1 MEDRWRQRVGEAR
14 GREEGGREGGR
25 AKEGKEKQEL
35 RVTQTKRDGDG
46 ETQTT
51 VRKKERVSF
60 RKQTLKQRCMT
71 CTFSPLD
78 NPEVG
83 AGGGGRGVGG

>member
-1 MEDRWRQRVGEAR
+1 MERQGE
-14 GREEGGREGGR
+14 GKREGGR

-35 RVTQTKRDGDG
+35 RVTQTKRDSDG

-60 RKQTLKQRCMT
+60 RKTNTWAALHDLHFLT
-71 CTFSPLD
+71 P
-78 NPEVG
+78 
-83 AGGGGRGVGG
+83 